1 MQPNNKC
8 SEVQTGSAP
17 EGINVSSEHPLKS
30 FFILTAGTI
39 ATIIVI
45 ITILGF
51 SADYLVKYIPVE
63 YEQDLFSKDG
73 LYLMPFPVDE
83 SEQGE
88 QARQYVQNLVDELHI
103 AAGEEY
109 ADHHFQVEIADEYS
123 TNAFA
128 VPGGHIVVT
137 RGLFSAIESENGL
150 SMILAHEMAHHYE
163 RHPLRSTGRGL
174 VVSVFLLAIL
184 GADGSSFLQGFLSN
198 TASITNLAF
207 SRKQETDSDTFALDL
222 LLKFYGHASGAAE
235 FFQHIKG
242 EEELS
247 SEVPNFLSTHPST
260 EGRIAALNK
269 FEIEHSGEKT
279 PLPNFIREYTQ
290 YFDTEEAIE

>member
-1 MQPNNKC
+1 MKYTPVQP
-8 SEVQTGSAP
+8 P
-17 EGINVSSEHPLKS
+17 EGINVTTEHPLKS
-30 FFILTAGTI
+30 FFILTIGTI
-39 ATIIVI
+39 GVVVVI
-45 ITILGF
+45 ITILGLA
-51 SADYLVKYIPVE
+51 ADYLVKYIPVE

-73 LYLMPFPVDE
+73 LYLMPFPIDE
-83 SEQGE
+83 SAEGM
-88 QARQYVQNLVDELHI
+88 QARQYVQNLVDGLHA

-109 ADHHFQVEIADEYS
+109 TDHQFQVEIADEND

-137 RGLFSAIESENGL
+137 RGLFSSIESENGL

-174 VVSVFLLAIL
+174 VVSIFLLAIL

-207 SRKQETDSDTFALDL
+207 SRQQETDSDTFASSL

-235 FFQHIKG
+235 FFKHIKS
-242 EEELS
+242 EEGLA
-247 SEVPNFLSTHPST
+247 SEIPSFLSTHPST
-260 EGRIAALNK
+260 EGRISALQN
-269 FEIEHSGEKT
+269 FEHEHSGEKKS
-279 PLPNFIREYTQ
+279 LPDFIHDYAQ
-290 YFDTEEAIE
+290 YADNKISE